1 MENNPIRLDA
11 GESAFFLRQ
20 LEYIKARTYDQK
32 LKTLKAKTLIPV
44 STEANPAAE
53 NITYRRFDAVGI
65 AKIIADYA
73 QDFPRVDIYG
83 TEQTVKVHGI
93 GDAYGYN
100 IMEIRRAAMAG
111 LSLEQRKAN
120 TARRAI
126 EEKSDS
132 IAWLGDSDYNIQGF
146 INYPGISEYTVP
158 DPGSGTEWAN
168 KTGDEILADLNG
180 IVFGIIDSTNGVEA
194 PDTMLMPITQYNLI
208 SGIRIG
214 DGSDKTIKTFFLE
227 NNGYIKT
234 IEWVTELKGAGAGGA
249 DRFMVYSRD
258 DNHITLEIPQ
268 MFEQFPPQQKGM
280 EYEIMCH
287 ERTGG
292 VIMYYPQSVA
302 YGDGI

>member
-53 NITYRRFDAVGI
+53 NITYRRFDAVGV

-73 QDFPRVDIYG
+73 QDFPRADVYG
-83 TEQTVKVHGI
+83 TEQTIKIHGM
-93 GDAYGYN
+93 GSAYGYN

-111 LSLEQRKAN
+111 LSLQQRKAN
-120 TARRAI
+120 AARRAI

-132 IAWLGDSDYNIQGF
+132 IAWTGDSEYNIQGF
-146 INYPGISEYTVP
+146 IDYPSISEYTVP
-158 DPGSGTEWAN
+158 NPGSGTEWIN
-168 KTGDEILADLNG
+168 KSALEILADLNG
-180 IVFGIIDSTNGVEA
+180 IVFGVIDSTNGVEA
-194 PDTMLMPITQYNLI
+194 PDTMLMPIAQYNLI
-208 SGIRIG
+208 SGTPIG
-214 DGSDKTIKTFFLE
+214 DNADKTIKMFFLE

-234 IEWVTELKGAGAGGA
+234 IEWVTELKGAGAGGT
-249 DRFMVYSRD
+249 DRFMVYPRD
-258 DNHITLEIPQ
+258 EEHITLEIPQ

-280 EYEIMCH
+280 EFEIMCH